1 MRTHEWTNMVD
12 LNENIFGKQFV
23 YLTKKCYLCN
33 MIELERHIEILLLDN
48 DCVIV
53 PDFGGFMAHH
63 VDARFDER
71 DYTFIPPLR
80 TLGFNP
86 KLTMNDSLLAQS
98 YVEAYDIS
106 YPEAVKRIGDEVR
119 EIRQRISHDGSYEL
133 HNIGVITINDDGNF
147 EFEPCEAGILT
158 PSLYG
163 LGSFAFQS
171 ISATTEQEEPAQTP
185 LASITDETE
194 DNTISI
200 RLSLLRNLAA
210 ACIAIIAFLLLPKP
224 LDNTTTVTAGS
235 TIDTGMLDKIMP
247 KDVTT
252 GTEVVKNLDVR
263 EAIKEVNA
271 AKEAAKESGKTDAEE
286 AKTEKTCY
294 VIVLASRVGKKN
306 AEAYAQTLR
315 DKGYDEARAVTRP
328 NGSKV
333 VYGSYESQKQAQQ
346 ALRELN
352 GKSEFADG
360 WVMKLSPL

>member
-1 MRTHEWTNMVD
+1 
-12 LNENIFGKQFV
+12 
-23 YLTKKCYLCN
+23 

-106 YPEAVKRIGDEVR
+106 YPEAVKRISDEVR
-119 EIRQRISHDGSYEL
+119 EVRERISHDGSYEL
-133 HNIGVITINDDGNF
+133 HNIGVISINDDGNY

-158 PSLYG
+158 PGLYG
-163 LGSFAFQS
+163 LGSFVFKP
-171 ISATTEQEEPAQTP
+171 ISATAEQEETA
-185 LASITDETE
+185 LDAAASVADDTE
-194 DNTISI
+194 DKTISI

-224 LDNTTTVTAGS
+224 LDNYTAQTAGT
-235 TIDTGMLDKIMP
+235 TIDTGMLDRIMP

-252 GTEVVKNLDVR
+252 GTDVVKIIISVCP
-263 EAIKEVNA
+263 VNRLF
-271 AKEAAKESGKTDAEE
+271 
-286 AKTEKTCY
+286 CR
-294 VIVLASRVGKKN
+294 LFSRLINRFLFGICL
-306 AEAYAQTLR
+306 YAFT
-315 DKGYDEARAVTRP
+315 P
-328 NGSKV
+328 
-333 VYGSYESQKQAQQ
+333 
-346 ALRELN
+346 
-352 GKSEFADG
+352 
-360 WVMKLSPL
+360 